1 MATKPNI
8 GIFGSP
14 KITASKIFNNT
25 TQPVASSVVKSQSS
39 SVPANTAFTYQQ
51 AIAFRDGPIGS
62 QIPRIERLLRPSNW
76 NNLSGGLKAQY
87 LKEIQGAVNDPIK
100 YSFDQLK
107 KDAAS
112 YLIFQNLPG
121 GGGTAKAEAID
132 LKSNI
137 DKYVNYLTSNNQ
149 SVASIMSTIDK
160 GYVEGGK
167 SLQEQVGRMNQTSV
181 IDKVAD
187 VGLQI
192 GLATATANLSLPA
205 QIGINGALQVAKGEN
220 PADVVRNV
228 VGTVAANSLTQG
240 IPGIESSKIIPKTLN
255 ELNKAIEN
263 IAPDIVNSTVGSAL
277 INAERQAVAALITK
291 QDVGQNAIAG
301 AIGGTVADIAKV
313 GFDDPLTQKT
323 IGEYAKYN
331 ALGMSPQDAALM
343 AGVDYLG
350 DLSSESTN
358 RPSNQP
364 DDSMS
369 PTTAASGSKI
379 GSSLAASG
387 DIDFTVP
394 SEIASKAQF
403 KTMPGE
409 VGENI
414 IQYTDKDGIVTY
426 QKRVTAETPIGN
438 KVGYTIV
445 YDPELNSFSYDY
457 STGTETISSKIRPS
471 LTTPTVPEVT
481 PSILSTRITGAQSGQ
496 RKQGEDFGISTVTQK
511 ATTPIKESSLQ
522 PEASSDIPIE
532 EMPTISLLR
541 RVRVGDETR
550 PNIYQE
556 EKSLPATETVAKR
569 EQDIPEIQRLVQST
583 DKERSR
589 IVEEE
594 PIAQRKP
601 TESVILDLISGGS
614 RAQQASRQQRIPSER
629 ELASMQALSQALSV
643 GDPGDAL
650 FGSGLGRRRNVW
662 NVESLRLK
670 DELGG

>member
-1 MATKPNI
+1 MA
-8 GIFGSP
+8 
-14 KITASKIFNNT
+14 ITF
-25 TQPVASSVVKSQSS
+25 
-39 SVPANTAFTYQQ
+39 QQ
-51 AIAFRDGPIGS
+51 AVQFMNGPIGS
-62 QIPRIERLLRPSNW
+62 QLPWFKQVFGKTDNGYSAVQNFNSLNGAQKAMYLQKAEKAMQDAIPLAVERL
-76 NNLSGGLKAQY
+76 K
-87 LKEIQGAVNDPIK
+87 NDVAGYVI
-100 YSFDQLK
+100 Y
-107 KDAAS
+107 
-112 YLIFQNLPG
+112 QNLPG
-121 GGGTAKAEAID
+121 GGGTAKSAAKD
-132 LKSNI
+132 LKANI
-137 DKYVNYLTSNNQ
+137 DKYVSFLQDNGQ
-149 SVASIMSTIDK
+149 SVDEITSVINQGSLTGAK
-160 GYVEGGK
+160 C
-167 SLQEQVGRMNQTSV
+167 LQEQVGRMNEVSA
-181 IDKVAD
+181 IDRVAD
-187 VGLQI
+187 VALNI
-192 GLATATANLSLPA
+192 GLATATAGLSLPA
-205 QIGINGALQVAKGEN
+205 QIGVNALLQLGNNAN

-228 VGTVAANSLTQG
+228 VGTVLANSLTQG

-255 ELNKAIEN
+255 EINKTIAN

-350 DLSSESTN
+350 DVSSQPTT

-364 DDSMS
+364 DDGMS
-369 PTTAASGSKI
+369 PTAASPGSKI

-409 VGENI
+409 VGESI

-445 YDPELNSFSYDY
+445 YDPELNEFNYEY
-457 STGTETISSKIRPS
+457 RTGTETISSKTKPP
-471 LTTPTVPEVT
+471 LTTPTVPETT
-481 PSILSTRITGAQSGQ
+481 PAVLSTRITGTQSGQ
-496 RKQGEDFGISTVTQK
+496 RRQGEDFGVPTVTRQT
-511 ATTPIKESSLQ
+511 ATSTREPPLQ
-522 PEASSDIPIE
+522 PEVSGDVPVE

-541 RVRVGDETR
+541 RVRAGEETR
-550 PNIYQE
+550 ADIPQE
-556 EKSLPATETVAKR
+556 GKSLAATETVAQR
-569 EQDIPEIQRLVQST
+569 EQDAPETQRST
-583 DKERSR
+583 ARTDRERSR

-601 TESVILDLISGGS
+601 AESIILDLISGGS
-614 RAQQASRQQRIPSER
+614 GAQQAARQQRIPNER
-629 ELASMQALSQALSV
+629 EAASMQALSQALSV
-643 GDPGDAL
+643 GDAGDAL

-662 NVESLRLK
+662 NEESLRLK

>member
-1 MATKPNI
+1 MYLQKAEK
-8 GIFGSP
+8 
-14 KITASKIFNNT
+14 AM
-25 TQPVASSVVKSQSS
+25 QD
-39 SVPANTAFTYQQ
+39 
-51 AIAFRDGPIGS
+51 AIPLAV
-62 QIPRIERLLRPSNW
+62 ERL
-76 NNLSGGLKAQY
+76 K
-87 LKEIQGAVNDPIK
+87 NDVAGYVI
-100 YSFDQLK
+100 Y
-107 KDAAS
+107 
-112 YLIFQNLPG
+112 QNLPG
-121 GGGTAKAEAID
+121 GGGTAKSAAKD
-132 LKSNI
+132 LKANI
-137 DKYVNYLTSNNQ
+137 DKYVSFLQDNGQ
-149 SVASIMSTIDK
+149 SVDEITSVINQGSLTGA
-160 GYVEGGK
+160 K
-167 SLQEQVGRMNQTSV
+167 SLQEQVGRMNEVSA
-181 IDKVAD
+181 IDRVAD
-187 VGLQI
+187 VALNI
-192 GLATATANLSLPA
+192 GLATATAGLSLPA
-205 QIGINGALQVAKGEN
+205 QIGVNALLQLGNNAN

-228 VGTVAANSLTQG
+228 VGTVLANSLTQG

-255 ELNKAIEN
+255 EINKTIAN

-350 DLSSESTN
+350 DVSSQPTT

-364 DDSMS
+364 DDGMS
-369 PTTAASGSKI
+369 PTAASPGSKI

-409 VGENI
+409 VGESI

-445 YDPELNSFSYDY
+445 YDPELNEFNYEY
-457 STGTETISSKIRPS
+457 RTGTETISSKTKPP
-471 LTTPTVPEVT
+471 LTTPTVPETT
-481 PSILSTRITGAQSGQ
+481 PAVLSTRITGTQSGQ
-496 RKQGEDFGISTVTQK
+496 RRQGEDFGVPTVTRQT
-511 ATTPIKESSLQ
+511 ATSTREPPLQ
-522 PEASSDIPIE
+522 PEVSGDVPVE

-541 RVRVGDETR
+541 RVRAGEETR
-550 PNIYQE
+550 ADIPQE
-556 EKSLPATETVAKR
+556 GKSLAATETVAQR
-569 EQDIPEIQRLVQST
+569 EQDAPETQRST
-583 DKERSR
+583 ARTDRERSR

-601 TESVILDLISGGS
+601 AESIILDLISGGS
-614 RAQQASRQQRIPSER
+614 GAQQAARQQRIPNER
-629 ELASMQALSQALSV
+629 EAASMQALSQALSV
-643 GDPGDAL
+643 GDAGDAL